1 MLFKNSCAIKRF
13 FSSVTEMGSRIAIQN
28 GLIPLKNKKN
38 QVIQQKPQ
46 LLPRLES
53 DLEML
58 QMLGDG
64 LKKSAT

>member
-1 MLFKNSCAIKRF
+1 
-13 FSSVTEMGSRIAIQN
+13 MGSRIAIQN